1 MIPFGYKDCI
11 NSDESIQNS
20 KSEAIMSSK
29 SNYRYIQNNAGKCFG
44 KKGSKSKTIKLLKSA
59 SNLVCR
65 IDWVWYFLQKL
76 LLLAELIPRD
86 YFVTS

>member
-1 MIPFGYKDCI
+1 MKVSQIV
-11 NSDESIQNS
+11 NQRQLWVQNQ
-20 KSEAIMSSK
+20 
-29 SNYRYIQNNAGKCFG
+29 NYRYIQSNAGKGFG